1 LRRLPFDTPVLVQGS
16 AGSAAWVK
24 EGAAKPLTQ
33 WTYTRTKLAPLK
45 IAAIAA
51 ATKET
56 LMRASIAADTL
67 LRDELARA
75 VAQTS
80 DTKFMSDDAAVP
92 DESPDGILR
101 NATQVPVSGGTTV
114 ADIRCD

>member
-1 LRRLPFDTPVLVQGS
+1 TPVLIQGS
-16 AGSAAWVK
+16 GGSAAWVK
-24 EGAAKPLTQ
+24 EGAAKPLTK

-45 IAAIAA
+45 VAAIAA

-75 VAQTS
+75 VGAAV
-80 DTKFMSDDAAVP
+80 DTTFISDDAAVT
-92 DESPDGILR
+92 DESPAGILEG
-101 NATQVPVSGGTTV
+101 VMPLSLSGGTTV